1 MVPCIREMKTKDEQ
15 VARIAVSLPPKL
27 LEEFDGIVRRMGY
40 ANRSEAIRDAIRH
53 YMLKNALSNEKGK
66 RIGVVSIVY
75 DHDVRGVN
83 DMLIDLQHSY
93 HDVIQSSTHMHLD
106 EHNCMEIIMVKGDAR
121 RINEIKD
128 RLTTVPGVTN
138 SDLLI
143 TGITESRTH
152 SR

>member
-1 MVPCIREMKTKDEQ
+1 
-15 VARIAVSLPPKL
+15 
-27 LEEFDGIVRRMGY
+27 
-40 ANRSEAIRDAIRH
+40 
-53 YMLKNALSNEKGK
+53 
-66 RIGVVSIVY
+66 
-75 DHDVRGVN
+75 
-83 DMLIDLQHSY
+83 MLIDLQHSY